1 MQFTDFETFSVPL
14 KLPLLIIKGR
24 RGLLAC
30 GYLDSETCNKTG
42 EAVALVS
49 GVKNFDDMALATV
62 TRVSAAAAALG
73 LKPGMRGVEVL
84 EVIR

>member
-42 EAVALVS
+42 EAVAVVS

-62 TRVSAAAAALG
+62 TKVSAAATALG

>member
-1 MQFTDFETFSVPL
+1 MEFTDFETFHVPL

-30 GYLDSETCNKTG
+30 GYLNSETCDKTG
-42 EAVALVS
+42 EAAALVS
-49 GVKNFDDMALATV
+49 GVKSFDDMALATV
-62 TRVSAAAAALG
+62 NKVSAAGAALG
-73 LKPGMRGVEVL
+73 LKPGMRGAEVL